1 MGVYASKKESSSGES
16 GDLILAGRNIPFF
29 VGIFT
34 MTATWVGGGY
44 INGTAEAVADPNQ
57 GLLWVLAPWGYA
69 ISLVLGGIF
78 FAGKMRRLGYTTMLD
93 PFEKRYGKRVA
104 ALLFIPALIGEVFWS
119 SAILTAL
126 GTTFG
131 VVLGYD
137 FETSILVSSLVAIGY
152 TVLGGLMAVA
162 YTDVVQLF
170 CILIGL
176 AIAVPYVTDSQGGIV
191 NSWAIYQERMGDT
204 ARFLPDMKF
213 LKGSQGFTW
222 MDSVLLLALGGIPWQ
237 VYFQRVLSAPSAK
250 QAKQLSFIAAIGCV
264 IMAVPSIWIGIAGAT
279 ADWKGLGLEEPPA
292 YSLILPYVLQ
302 HLTPPF
308 VATIGLSAVAA
319 AVMSSIDSSILSAS
333 SMFYWN
339 VIRPFFGSTE
349 AKNSKANSNPL
360 EFQSNTP
367 ESQSDNSDQQS
378 DISKFQSETQD
389 ILSTSLESQ
398 VDTMEDPVKVKRI
411 IQAGI
416 LAIGGIATYISLQV
430 QSVYALWFLCA
441 DLVYVVLFPQ
451 LTMALFFKK
460 SNWIGAVSGFAVS
473 LFLRVGGGEETFGW
487 DGFLPY
493 PDMNFPLRTVSMLMG
508 FVTIYLVSL
517 ATQNWYPSVNLED

>member
-1 MGVYASKKESSSGES
+1 MGVYASRKEQKSTES

-44 INGTAEAVADPNQ
+44 INGTAEAVADPDQ
-57 GLLWVLAPWGYA
+57 GMLWVLAPWGYA

-93 PFEKRYGKRVA
+93 PFEQRYGKKVA
-104 ALLFIPALIGEVFWS
+104 AVLFIPALIGEVFWS

-162 YTDVVQLF
+162 YTDVVQLI

-176 AIAVPYVTDSQGGIV
+176 AIAVPFVTDSQGGIDGAWV
-191 NSWAIYQERMGDT
+191 LYKEKMGSS
-204 ARFLPDMKF
+204 ARLLPDWKF
-213 LKGSQGFTW
+213 LTGNQGFTW
-222 MDSVLLLALGGIPWQ
+222 LDSVFLLALGGIPWQ

-250 QAKQLSFIAAIGCV
+250 QARQLSFIAAIGC
-264 IMAVPSIWIGIAGAT
+264 ILMAIPSIWIGIAGAT
-279 ADWKGLGLEEPPA
+279 ADWEAMGLEAPPS

-302 HLTPPF
+302 HLTPTII
-308 VATIGLSAVAA
+308 ATIGLSAVAA

-339 VIRPFFGSTE
+339 VVRPF
-349 AKNSKANSNPL
+349 
-360 EFQSNTP
+360 
-367 ESQSDNSDQQS
+367 
-378 DISKFQSETQD
+378 SED
-389 ILSTSLESQ
+389 KEP
-398 VDTMEDPVKVKRI
+398 DPKKVKRI
-411 IQAGI
+411 VQGGI
-416 LAIGGIATYISLQV
+416 LVIGGIATYISLQV

-460 SNWIGAVSGFAVS
+460 GNWIGALSGFFVS
-473 LFLRVGGGEETFGW
+473 LFFRIGGGEETFGW
-487 DGFLPY
+487 EPFLPY
-493 PDMNFPLRTVSMLMG
+493 PDENFPIRTFAMLTG
-508 FVTIYLVSL
+508 LFTIFLVSL
-517 ATQNWYPSVNLED
+517 VTERRFPTVSLENKN